1 MKACSDHNKF
11 WLDKWASNAIGFHE
25 DFIHPLLKQYWSS
38 LNSAPRS
45 NVLVPLC
52 GKSKDLLYL
61 RNQGHNVFG
70 IEISEIAIVAFFD
83 EHKITYEKIR
93 HPNHDIFR
101 GEGLTVYRSDIF
113 DFPKKILPK
122 IDVIYDR
129 ASLIALSDKQRQN
142 YSDWLTTSA
151 QSGCKSLLIALE
163 YDEEKLSPPPY
174 LVDRMELTA
183 LYRDNWE
190 ITHLGQHSALAKG
203 YQARENAYLLN
214 RKEFNA

>member
-38 LNSAPRS
+38 INSAPRS

-101 GEGLTVYRSDIF
+101 GEGLTVYCSDIF

-129 ASLIALSDKQRQN
+129 ASLIALSDKRRQN

-151 QSGCKSLLIALE
+151 QSGCKSLLITLE
-163 YDEEKLSPPPY
+163 YDKEKLSPPPY

>member
-1 MKACSDHNKF
+1 MKARSDHNKF
-11 WLDKWASNAIGFHE
+11 WLDKWSSNAIGFHE

-38 LNSAPRS
+38 INSAPRS

-61 RNQGHNVFG
+61 RDQGHNVFG
-70 IEISEIAIVAFFD
+70 IEISEIAIVAFFA
-83 EHKITYEKIR
+83 ENKIAYEKTQ

-113 DFPKKILPK
+113 NFPKKILPK

-129 ASLIALSDKQRQN
+129 ASLIALSGKQRQN
-142 YSDWLTTSA
+142 YSDWLTAST
-151 QSGCKSLLIALE
+151 QSGCKSLLITLE

-174 LVDRMELTA
+174 LVDRMELAA
-183 LYRDNWE
+183 LYQDKWE
-190 ITHLGQHSALAKG
+190 VTHLGQHSALAKG
-203 YQARENAYLLN
+203 HQAQEHIYLLL
-214 RKEFNA
+214 RKHFNA

>member
-1 MKACSDHNKF
+1 MKARSDHNKF
-11 WLDKWASNAIGFHE
+11 WLDKWSSNAIGFHE

-38 LNSAPRS
+38 INSAPRS

-61 RNQGHNVFG
+61 RDQGHNVFG
-70 IEISEIAIVAFFD
+70 IEISEIAIVAFFA
-83 EHKITYEKIR
+83 ENKIAYEKTQ

-113 DFPKKILPK
+113 NFPKKMLPK

-129 ASLIALSDKQRQN
+129 ASLIALSGKQRKK
-142 YSDWLTTSA
+142 YSDWLTTST
-151 QSGCKSLLIALE
+151 QSGCKSLLITLE

-174 LVDRMELTA
+174 LVDRMELAA
-183 LYRDNWE
+183 LYQDKWE
-190 ITHLGQHSALAKG
+190 VTHLGQHSALAKG
-203 YQARENAYLLN
+203 HQAQEHIYLLL
-214 RKEFNA
+214 RKHFNA

>member
-38 LNSAPRS
+38 INSAPRS

-101 GEGLTVYRSDIF
+101 GEGLTVYCSDIF

-151 QSGCKSLLIALE
+151 QSGCKSLLITLE
-163 YDEEKLSPPPY
+163 YDKEKLSPPPY